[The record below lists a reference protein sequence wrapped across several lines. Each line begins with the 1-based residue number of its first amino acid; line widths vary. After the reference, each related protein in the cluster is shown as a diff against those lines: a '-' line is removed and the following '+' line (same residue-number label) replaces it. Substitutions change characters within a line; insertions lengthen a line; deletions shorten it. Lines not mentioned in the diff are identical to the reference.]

1 MERIVFEKRN
11 FPTFNF
17 GTVPKKGV
25 EPSFFWE
32 LAFWTFGPLDLW
44 TFGPLDLK
52 FLFSY
57 NLYAGGVSS
66 YKSYLSINLTYN
78 MGYTIFHESI
88 ISLEKKVVEF
98 YNVYGL

>member
-1 MERIVFEKRN
+1 MVTSLEKQRL
-11 FPTFNF
+11 P
-17 GTVPKKGV
+17 KGV
-25 EPSFFWE
+25 GF
-32 LAFWTFGPLDLW
+32 LDLWTFGPLDL
-44 TFGPLDLK
+44 GPLDLK